1 MSLDTT
7 YQGHLAGWLCSRIG
21 LEPTANMRCIGSVSF
36 DGTTLRGV
44 VGYDGY
50 NGASV
55 VMHMA
60 GSPGWM
66 DKELLHAA
74 FDYPFNVLGCS
85 QVLAFVP
92 SGNET
97 ALRINRRLGFEDVAE
112 LDGAHPD
119 GSLFV
124 MRMKRDNCKWL
135 APRRTH

>member
-1 MSLDTT
+1 MITT
-7 YQGHLAGWLCSRIG
+7 RHQDFLSAWLCERIG
-21 LEPTANMRCIGSVSF
+21 YTPSPLFQCIGSVDSSESV
-36 DGTTLRGV
+36 LRGV

-50 NGASV
+50 NGANV

-60 GSPGWM
+60 GSPGWI
-66 DKELLHAA
+66 DKATLHAA
-74 FDYPFNVLGCS
+74 FDYPFNVMGCT

-92 SGNET
+92 SGNEV
-97 ALRINRRLGFEDVAE
+97 ALQMNRRLGFEDVAA

-119 GSLFV
+119 GALFV

>member
-1 MSLDTT
+1 MLTT
-7 YQGHLAGWLCSRIG
+7 RHQEFLSEWLCQRIG
-21 LEPTANMRCIGSVSF
+21 YVPSPLMKCLGSVDST
-36 DGTTLRGV
+36 DTILRGV

-60 GSPGWM
+60 GEPGWI
-66 DKELLHAA
+66 DKAILHAA
-74 FDYPFNVLGCS
+74 FDYPFNVMGCS

-92 SGNET
+92 SGNDV
-97 ALRINRRLGFEDVAE
+97 ALQMNRRLGFEVVIE

-135 APRRTH
+135 SPRRTH